1 MFAAQTPLGAQPDFG
16 PCYDTGDL
24 QVESRIRILF
34 IYLFTLYLPL
44 TVYENSR
51 LKSAMKL
58 YTSTN
63 NLIDV
68 R

>member
-44 TVYENSR
+44 TVYKNSR
-51 LKSAMKL
+51 LKSTIKL
-58 YTSTN
+58 YSSTN
-63 NLIDV
+63 N
-68 R
+68 